1 MKKIYYIIGIILLFS
16 FTFSGDLQA
25 QAESQDIRNN
35 AISAPSLNLYPQ
47 PASNLLYIEFPG
59 NQVSQPH
66 VDMYDMIGNL
76 QDKITL
82 ERVNPG
88 TFMINLSGK
97 RAGFYF
103 LRIRTDEGSWSRRI
117 TVRP

>member
-1 MKKIYYIIGIILLFS
+1 MKKNYFISCIILLLSLS
-16 FTFSGDLQA
+16 FRGDLKA
-25 QAESQDIRNN
+25 QAESQDLKINT
-35 AISAPSLNLYPQ
+35 ISPTSLNLYPQ
-47 PASNLLYIEFPG
+47 PASNLLYIEFAG
-59 NQVSQPH
+59 TQVSQLQ

-76 QDKITL
+76 QGKVSM
-82 ERVNPG
+82 ERVNPS
-88 TFMINLSGK
+88 TFLINLSGK